1 MGCFQW
7 FAESHEKH
15 KHEQAFLIGSRMLG
29 SWGQATAG
37 SLGRSCCFFSLGPR
51 NSLHLLDLVTVTQ
64 SNSPS
69 SSPQPCISTSYACHC
84 LVIQIANGGV
94 S

>member
-29 SWGQATAG
+29 SWGQAVSAAPAVS
-37 SLGRSCCFFSLGPR
+37 SLSVRAIL
-51 NSLHLLDLVTVTQ
+51 
-64 SNSPS
+64 
-69 SSPQPCISTSYACHC
+69 CICS
-84 LVIQIANGGV
+84 IW
-94 S
+94 